1 MITFLKATGI
11 GRAVN
16 RYRKHPSG
24 IGELA
29 SSLVIK
35 WKDLLKQDASS
46 AKQCSP
52 SRGENKGIFHLNS
65 NSTNHIASD
74 DIGRTPLVNE
84 PEVHQM
90 NNKHVKSREKTSE
103 TKSKV

>member
-1 MITFLKATGI
+1 MTFLKATGI

-16 RYRKHPSG
+16 RYRKHTSG

-35 WKDLLKQDASS
+35 WKDLLKQESSS
-46 AKQCSP
+46 AKQCSS
-52 SRGENKGIFHLNS
+52 SRSENKGLFHLNS
-65 NSTNHIASD
+65 MPTNHIMND
-74 DIGRTPLVNE
+74 DIGSTPLASE
-84 PEVHQM
+84 PEVHQT
-90 NNKHVKSREKTSE
+90 NNKHVKSKEKTSE